1 MTNRRV
7 DATRA
12 GARGEAAA
20 GGRRARRARGDGP
33 RAEARVRA
41 RRGRAGGGWRARA
54 GARAAL
60 HALDGATRTRSP
72 RKRAARVGGP
82 RRGRAEPGR
91 PARGGPR
98 TRDLRVARF
107 RGGADRCAA
116 RAPERDQ
123 AQRAERARRR
133 RVRRL
138 REPLAGA
145 LEAAAA
151 EDATGAFATRSV
163 DTADR
168 SAHDA
173 DASVDPM
180 SVALRE
186 ADVAPPGA
194 CLAEAFGVLRGFV
207 VADRGVPGEA
217 DADLES
223 DRAVRE
229 GLLPAIVRAAL
240 ASIADLNGR
249 LNRDGNARREASS
262 AGPRSE
268 EIYGEARREREAL
281 VRLRGGRVR
290 GFGKKASR
298 ATRDGEAASAFA
310 GVGPAPPGGGGGG
323 EGGFVRGHGQSLRG
337 QRGGGR
343 RVRRRVRGGSP
354 ARAPRP

>member
-1 MTNRRV
+1 MVVQSLGDPRAAGLEPGTSESRASVAARIAALRALRS
-7 DATRA
+7 ATRRN
-12 GARGEAAA
+12 GQSARDAAA
-20 GGRRARRARGDGP
+20 SGVFG
-33 RAEARVRA
+33 
-41 RRGRAGGGWRARA
+41 
-54 GARAAL
+54 
-60 HALDGATRTRSP
+60 
-72 RKRAARVGGP
+72 
-82 RRGRAEPGR
+82 
-91 PARGGPR
+91 
-98 TRDLRVARF
+98 
-107 RGGADRCAA
+107 
-116 RAPERDQ
+116 
-123 AQRAERARRR
+123 
-133 RVRRL
+133 
-138 REPLAGA
+138 EPLAGA

-249 LNRDGNARREASS
+249 LNRDGNVRREASS

-268 EIYGEARREREAL
+268 EMYGEARREREAL
-281 VRLRGGRVR
+281 SSVSAADAFAGSEKSFSRDAGRRGGVGVRRRRPRASRGRGRGRGRVR
-290 GFGKKASR
+290 G
-298 ATRDGEAASAFA
+298 
-310 GVGPAPPGGGGGG
+310 
-323 EGGFVRGHGQSLRG
+323 GHGQSLRG

-343 RVRRRVRGGSP
+343 AFGGAFGGSP
-354 ARAPRP
+354 AEPRDRSGGAGGFAAANPPADPEAVRGLRPAYSARTSARSCARCC